1 MKTQITLIIILFVTI
16 FNISAQNNQQEIVIV
31 GTMHTVPK
39 IVKKSYK
46 PMLRFAKKYNPEAI
60 YVEAPMADD
69 EKSWEYLKNGWSKGY
84 QFFYKLSDSL
94 KRTFEF
100 DQSKFKMLISKEF
113 ADMNDNDLDYLIK
126 SFIYKRD
133 NGNYE
138 LYSYIKKY
146 GVNGSVNP
154 TRHEDGDLTYKL
166 ALSMNLK
173 YVVNID
179 DQQTN
184 KEYHVA
190 WSKCSKEGVNNG
202 NNMANSKLYKKNY
215 NRAILPAI
223 FRKLGK
229 HTNKR
234 KSLQQL
240 HDMASFSYVIEDTK
254 GCKDGRKYFDE
265 RNMRIAKNI
274 AIKVIESKKQKNIVI
289 IGAAH
294 VVGLEKELK
303 ENYPNLKV
311 ILMNEY

>member
-1 MKTQITLIIILFVTI
+1 MKAQITFFFVLLATV
-16 FNISAQNNQQEIVIV
+16 FQLSAQNQTQEIIIV

-46 PMLRFAKKYNPEAI
+46 PMLRFAKKYNPENI
-60 YVEAPMADD
+60 FVESPMPNDTI
-69 EKSWEYLKNGWSKGY
+69 SWEYLKKGWSKGY
-84 QFFYKLSDSL
+84 QKFYAKSDSIKKVFNFNKAYFNVL
-94 KRTFEF
+94 AHKKYVEL
-100 DQSKFKMLISKEF
+100 SSIEI
-113 ADMNDNDLDYLIK
+113 DYLIK
-126 SFIYKRD
+126 SYLYLRD
-133 NGNYE
+133 NGNHE
-138 LYSYIKKY
+138 LLTYLKKY
-146 GVNGSVNP
+146 GIHGAKKP

-166 ALSMNLK
+166 ALYKNMKVLNA
-173 YVVNID
+173 D

-184 KEYHVA
+184 SEYHKA
-190 WSKCSKEGVNNG
+190 WRKCVKEGVKNG
-202 NNMANSKLYKKNY
+202 NNRANKELNKNNY

-223 FRKLGK
+223 FRRLGK

-240 HDMASFSYVIEDTK
+240 HDMASFSYVVKDTK
-254 GCKDGRKYFDE
+254 GCAAGRDYFNQ

-274 AIKVIESKKQKNIVI
+274 AKQIIASKKIKNIVM

-294 VVGLEKELK
+294 VIGLEKELQ